1 MTGCDIGEFFDF
13 FTEFCIMFGAIDVLE
28 FLILE
33 FVLVFVDLFVI
44 FEERLVFESEDEFI
58 FELLETVGNFEFIFR
73 VRERHGKMINYK
85 SL

>member
-13 FTEFCIMFGAIDVLE
+13 FTEFCIMFGPVDVLE

-33 FVLVFVDLFVI
+33 FVLVFIDLFVV
-44 FEERLVFESEDEFI
+44 FEKGLVFESEDEFV
-58 FELLETVGNFEFIFR
+58 FKLLKTVGDFEFVFG
-73 VRERHGKMINYK
+73 VRERHGKMVNYK